1 MASVQGTH
9 VFSVAPSITVTV
21 SMSSKREGKSVY
33 ARWRAEISALT
44 GAEYPYS
51 ITGTIVTNEYRLADV
66 VTFKEAYPGAW
77 KNPIVKYFPSSTGW
91 AYVGEV
97 TDPSVKTLPVRVR
110 FVSNQPRTLHLE
122 GEEEIPPFVL
132 PTAPTSITSSAANIG
147 NVSTNFTLS
156 WSGQTAGTGTIKG
169 YQIQSK
175 IGSGSW
181 KDFKSGTGTN
191 SVSVNLSS
199 LTTLAR
205 GNTVYFRVR
214 LSDEF
219 GYWSSYSTDTAS
231 VYYSKLPTAPTYVS
245 IDKDVVAN
253 KTDNFTLSWSGAK
266 ADAGTITGYNIYYL
280 KNGAWIRY
288 TTVTGYSTTINLNNI
303 AINRGDTISFSVTA
317 LSSLSLESDYSS
329 MLGRVVLAKLP
340 TSPTWLSAS
349 NSEIKRNDTLDVTWG
364 GATAGTG
371 TISYYILQYRRY
383 HDNSWS
389 DWTSAEFRTSEY
401 CMCDATALFPDL
413 QGGDKL
419 DMRVGTVNSYDLQ
432 SSDYRVIASYISI
445 KGGGIRIKVD
455 GAWKEG
461 TPWIKVNGTWK
472 QGETYVNTNGN
483 WREGI

>member
-1 MASVQGTH
+1 MA
-9 VFSVAPSITVTV
+9 
-21 SMSSKREGKSVY
+21 
-33 ARWRAEISALT
+33 
-44 GAEYPYS
+44 
-51 ITGTIVTNEYRLADV
+51 
-66 VTFKEAYPGAW
+66 
-77 KNPIVKYFPSSTGW
+77 
-91 AYVGEV
+91 
-97 TDPSVKTLPVRVR
+97 
-110 FVSNQPRTLHLE
+110 
-122 GEEEIPPFVL
+122 
-132 PTAPTSITSSAANIG
+132 TAPTSITSSAANIG

-156 WSGQTAGTGTIKG
+156 WSGQTGTSTG
-169 YQIQSK
+169 YQIQAK
-175 IGSGSW
+175 IDSGSW
-181 KDFKSGTGTN
+181 TDFKSGTGTN
-191 SVSVNLSS
+191 HVIINLSS

-219 GYWSSYSTDTAS
+219 GNWTSYSTETAS
-231 VYYSKLPTAPTYVS
+231 VYYSKLPSAPTYVS
-245 IDKDVVAN
+245 IDKDVVAYPSD
-253 KTDNFTLSWSGAK
+253 KFTLSWSGAK

-280 KNGAWIRY
+280 RNGAWIRH
-288 TTVTGYSTTINLNNI
+288 TTVTGYSTTINLHNI
-303 AINRGDTISFSVTA
+303 TVNRGETIVFSVTA

-329 MLGRVVLAKLP
+329 VFGRVLLAKLP
-340 TSPTWLSAS
+340 TSPTWLSVS

-371 TISYYILQYRRY
+371 TIAYYILQYRRY
-383 HDNSWS
+383 HDNAWS
-389 DWTSAEFRTSEY
+389 DWTDAEYRTSEY

-419 DMRVGTVNSYDLQ
+419 DVRVGTVNSYDLH